1 MMEGGDKE
9 GVMDSLLEA
18 LQSGSAFSREG
29 RKKRPA
35 RPAGGGWTAQEVA
48 GRDAKLRFTG
58 RCQAHIQTRR
68 TSAGPKLK
76 LPR

>member
-1 MMEGGDKE
+1 MEGGDKE

-35 RPAGGGWTAQEVA
+35 RPAGGGWSGQGIGGEMWLLV
-48 GRDAKLRFTG
+48 GRG
-58 RCQAHIQTRR
+58 RPDV
-68 TSAGPKLK
+68 SG
-76 LPR
+76 

>member
-35 RPAGGGWTAQEVA
+35 RPAGGGS
-48 GRDAKLRFTG
+48 L
-58 RCQAHIQTRR
+58 
-68 TSAGPKLK
+68 
-76 LPR
+76 